1 MQPSRPAKAARDG
14 ILTYDLGTTRIKV
27 ALFSLRGRLIGQ
39 RVARNQEHR
48 QNDHAWQDA
57 DAWWA
62 DAVHLTREL
71 LAAKP
76 GRVVAIAVSGRGG
89 AAVFI
94 GRDGTVIGQPWSD
107 RRHNKELEA
116 LVDWRRGDAQL
127 PSYAAA
133 LLAKKLWFAANEPLR
148 ARQLRHVLYA
158 KDLLVFRLTGQ
169 AVTDPSSGPDAM
181 AWDSQA
187 LEHTLCTNLVPRVA
201 LPWTIAGPIAASAAR
216 ALGLPDGVPVVVG
229 AHDGVCANVGAAAAY
244 PGAYAITLGTNA
256 VVRTVQA
263 TSPADALR
271 FYGLPPDRHVLGANV
286 FMGGRAPDWFLDLIY
301 GANDRSRA
309 RHLTAMDGAAMAIAP
324 GAGGIRFLPFLTGQV
339 APEPRPGAS
348 AAFYGLRTA
357 HDRVAMYRAVLE
369 GVAFS
374 IRSIFDPI
382 HASCGEPSV
391 IRLTGSGARSAT
403 WCDILANVLNR
414 TLEASDEAVE
424 GRGAAIFA
432 TVALGLYPDY
442 DSAGEALARVAR
454 RHAPDPT
461 LASTYAELYEHWR
474 AVVAATRPL
483 DRIATAS
490 ARIPAPERR

>member
-1 MQPSRPAKAARDG
+1 MQLSRPAKAARDA

-39 RVARNQEHR
+39 RAARNQEYRRDNHV
-48 QNDHAWQDA
+48 WQDA
-57 DAWWA
+57 DAWWT
-62 DAVHLTREL
+62 DAVRLTREL

-76 GRVVAIAVSGRGG
+76 SRIVAIGVSGRGG

-107 RRHNKELEA
+107 RRHSRELDA
-116 LVDWRRGDAQL
+116 LNDWRHNDVHL

-133 LLAKKLWFAANEPLR
+133 LLAKKQWFAANEPLR

-158 KDLLVFRLTGQ
+158 KDLLIYRLTGL
-169 AVTDPSSGPDAM
+169 AITDPSSGPDAM
-181 AWDSQA
+181 TWDARA
-187 LEHTLCTNLVPRVA
+187 LEHTLSTNLVPRVA
-201 LPWTIAGPIAASAAR
+201 LPWEVAGPLAAAAAR
-216 ALGLPDGVPVVVG
+216 ALGLPDGIPVAVG
-229 AHDGVCANVGAAAAY
+229 AHDGVCANVGAAAAR

-286 FMGGRAPDWFLDLIY
+286 FMGGRAADWFLDLIY
-301 GANDRSRA
+301 GANDRARA
-309 RHLTAMDGAAMAIAP
+309 RHFTAMDRAAMAIAP
-324 GAGGIRFLPFLTGQV
+324 GAGGIRFLPFLTAQV
-339 APEPRPGAS
+339 APELRPGAT
-348 AAFYGLRTA
+348 AAFHGLRA
-357 HDRVAMYRAVLE
+357 GHDRVAMHRAVLE

-374 IRSIFDPI
+374 IRSIFAPI
-382 HASCGEPSV
+382 HAACGEPSI
-391 IRLTGSGARSAT
+391 IRLTGSGARSAV

-424 GRGAAIFA
+424 GRGAATFA
-432 TVALGLYPDY
+432 AVALGLYPDY
-442 DSAGEALARVAR
+442 DRAGAALARVTR
-454 RHAPDPT
+454 HHAPDPT
-461 LASTYAELYEHWR
+461 VAAVYGDLYPDWC

-483 DRIATAS
+483 DRV
-490 ARIPAPERR
+490 ARANARTPAPERR